1 MKQIDCR
8 NWQCPQPVI
17 EVRKAMLA
25 EPQQILEVL
34 LADDAAYQNVSRLAQ
49 NSGYSI
55 EEKSSDGFTNLT
67 LSPRQALAKT
77 ADKPTSNGSTILFCA
92 SEKMGDG
99 DEELGRLLLKN
110 FLITLLDT
118 TELPDCIYFV
128 NSGVRL
134 ACQGA
139 ETVEILEKLAC
150 RGIDIASCGLCLE
163 FYKIKNDLQV
173 GRITNMLE
181 IAEAQLSAGR
191 IIRP

>member
-17 EVRKAMLA
+17 EVRKAILA
-25 EPQQILEVL
+25 DPQEILEVL

-49 NSGYSI
+49 NSGFSI
-55 EEKSSDGFTNLT
+55 QEKSGDGFTCLT
-67 LSPRQALAKT
+67 LTPGQAPDKT
-77 ADKPTSNGSTILFCA
+77 AVKPQIGGSTVLLCA
-92 SEKMGDG
+92 SEKLGEG

-118 TELPDCIYFV
+118 TGIPDAIYFV
-128 NSGVRL
+128 NSGVKL
-134 ACQGA
+134 ACAGA

-163 FYKIKNDLQV
+163 YYKLKEKLQV

>member
-1 MKQIDCR
+1 MKLIDCR
-8 NWQCPQPVI
+8 NWQCPQPVV

-25 EPQQILEVL
+25 EPQQTIEVL

-55 EEKSSDGFTNLT
+55 TEKNGDGFTSLT
-67 LSPRQALAKT
+67 LTAGQGGEQT
-77 ADKPTSNGSTILFCA
+77 ADKPQISGKTVLLCA
-92 SEKMGDG
+92 SEMMGEGDG
-99 DEELGRLLLKN
+99 ELGRLLLKN

-118 TELPDCIYFV
+118 TEIPDCIYFV
-128 NSGVRL
+128 NSGVKL
-134 ACQGA
+134 VCDGA
-139 ETVEILEKLAC
+139 ETVEILQKLTC

-163 FYKIKNDLQV
+163 YYKLKNNLQV
-173 GRITNMLE
+173 GRVTNMLE

>member
-8 NWQCPQPVI
+8 NWQCPKPVI

-25 EPQQILEVL
+25 DPLQTLEVL
-34 LADDAAYQNVSRLAQ
+34 LADEAAYENVSRLAQ
-49 NSGYSI
+49 KTGFSI
-55 EEKSSDGFTNLT
+55 EEKSGDGFTSLT
-67 LSPRQALAKT
+67 LKPGQA
-77 ADKPTSNGSTILFCA
+77 PTEVAETPQTGGSTILFCA
-92 SEKMGDG
+92 SEMMGDG

-118 TELPDCIYFV
+118 VLIPECIYFV
-128 NSGVRL
+128 NSGVKL
-134 ACQGA
+134 ACAGA
-139 ETVEILEKLAC
+139 ETIEILEKLAC

-163 FYKIKNDLQV
+163 YYHLKESLQV

-181 IAEAQLSAGR
+181 IAEAQLNAGR

>member
-8 NWQCPQPVI
+8 TWQCPQPVI
-17 EVRKAMLA
+17 EVRRAMLA
-25 EPQQILEVL
+25 EPQRTLEVL
-34 LADDAAYQNVSRLAQ
+34 LVDDTAYENISRLAK

-55 EEKSSDGFTNLT
+55 DEKSGEGFIRLT
-67 LSPRQALAKT
+67 LTPTQLVTQATAKQ
-77 ADKPTSNGSTILFCA
+77 SISGSTVLVCA
-92 SEKMGDG
+92 SDKMGEG

-118 TELPDCIYFV
+118 TKIPDCIYFV
-128 NSGVRL
+128 NSGVKL
-134 ACQGA
+134 VCTGA

-163 FYKIKNDLQV
+163 YYKLKERLQV

-181 IAEAQLSAGR
+181 IADAQLSAGR

>member
-8 NWQCPQPVI
+8 AWQCPQPVI

-25 EPQQILEVL
+25 DPAQPLEVL
-34 LADDAAYQNVSRLAQ
+34 LADEAARQNVTRLAET
-49 NSGYSI
+49 SGYQV
-55 EEKSSDGFTNLT
+55 EEQAGAEHTVLRLT
-67 LSPRQALAKT
+67 PGQQPAAQEASAAASGP
-77 ADKPTSNGSTILFCA
+77 TILFCA
-92 SEKMGDG
+92 SDRMGDG
-99 DEELGRLLLKN
+99 DPELGQLLLKN

-118 TELPDCIYFV
+118 AEIPDKIYFV
-128 NSGVRL
+128 NAGVKL
-134 ACQGA
+134 ACEGA

-163 FYKIKNDLQV
+163 FYKLKDQLKV

-181 IAEAQLSAGR
+181 IAEAQLDAGR

>member
-17 EVRKAMLA
+17 EVRRAMLA
-25 EPQQILEVL
+25 EPQRTLEVL
-34 LADDAAYQNVSRLAQ
+34 LVDDVAYKNISRLAK

-55 EEKSSDGFTNLT
+55 GEKSGEDFTRLT
-67 LSPRQALAKT
+67 LTPTQLVAQAT
-77 ADKPTSNGSTILFCA
+77 DTQPISGSTVLVCA
-92 SEKMGDG
+92 SDKMGEG

-118 TELPDCIYFV
+118 TEIPDCIYFV
-128 NSGVRL
+128 NSGVKL
-134 ACQGA
+134 VCTGE
-139 ETVEILEKLAC
+139 ETVEILEKLTC
-150 RGIDIASCGLCLE
+150 RGIEIASCGLCLE
-163 FYKIKNDLQV
+163 YYKLKERLQV

-181 IAEAQLSAGR
+181 IAEAQLNAGR

>member
-17 EVRKAMLA
+17 AVRKAMLA
-25 EPQQILEVL
+25 EPHRTLEVL
-34 LADDAAYQNVSRLAQ
+34 LADEVAYENVSRLAQ
-49 NSGYSI
+49 TSGFSI
-55 EEKSSDGFTNLT
+55 SEKSGDGFTCLT
-67 LSPRQALAKT
+67 LTPAQALEQ
-77 ADKPTSNGSTILFCA
+77 PIEQPQISGSTVLFCA
-92 SEKMGDG
+92 SEMMGTG

-118 TELPDCIYFV
+118 AALPDCIYLV
-128 NSGVRL
+128 NSAVKL
-134 ACQGA
+134 ACAGA
-139 ETVEILEKLAC
+139 ETVEILEKLAG

-163 FYKIKNDLQV
+163 FYKRKESLQV

>member
-25 EPQQILEVL
+25 DPLQQLEVL
-34 LADDAAYQNVSRLAQ
+34 LADEAAHQNVSRLAES
-49 NSGYSI
+49 SGYRI
-55 EEKSSDGFTNLT
+55 EERAGDGFT
-67 LSPRQALAKT
+67 ALALT
-77 ADKPTSNGSTILFCA
+77 PGAQQQDKNVDAAATGPTVLFCA
-92 SEKMGDG
+92 SDKLGEG

-118 TELPDCIYFV
+118 NKVPDVIYLV
-128 NSGVRL
+128 NAGVKL
-134 ACQGA
+134 ACAGA
-139 ETVEILEKLAC
+139 ETVEILDKLAC

-163 FYKIKNDLQV
+163 FYKLKEDLQV

-181 IAEAQLSAGR
+181 IAEAQLNAGR